1 MDFLIGSPFATP
13 VGQRI
18 ERATSSSLQSEDWGL
33 NMEICDIINETE
45 EGPKDAARA
54 IKKRIAGNKNF
65 REVMLALTV
74 LETCVKNCGHRFHV
88 LVSTRGF
95 VEGVLVRAIM
105 PKNNPPMV
113 LQDRVLSLIQAWA
126 DAFRSSPSLT
136 GVVSVY
142 ENLRKRGLVFP
153 TATDTVSPIHTPHK
167 VEDVRSA
174 AAVSALPQH
183 PAAAP
188 NHGGVLTT
196 SPDRVG
202 KLRSDLEVVRGNMT
216 VMSEMMNELE
226 PGQAQ
231 QSDIELLQQ
240 LYTVC
245 KCMQDRVVE
254 LIPRLSEEGLIE
266 ELLVINDE
274 FNTIF
279 TRYHSFEE
287 HCGGQDPPEQSQAA
301 APTCVNLIDLSPDT
315 PTVSQP
321 VLPAEPAQQPLSQSP
336 VNTLSNQMADLSTG
350 EDDEFDMFAL
360 SRSRVMAQQG
370 NGVPCV
376 EQSSEPDQS
385 VAVDDKQNSAEDESP
400 DSTPLGTSPHS
411 DWMIAKGMIPVSQAN
426 VMDDIEKWLS
436 IDVEDDP
443 NDGVTS
449 EEFDKFLE
457 LRAQAAE
464 RLPSISAAS
473 PSTASPQA
481 QSARQQSQ
489 SPDQMSAF

>member
-385 VAVDDKQNSAEDESP
+385 VAVDDKQNSAE
-400 DSTPLGTSPHS
+400 
-411 DWMIAKGMIPVSQAN
+411 IPVSQAN